1 MNRIS
6 APSLLVL
13 GLLAACGQAPPRTPP
28 AVPVTTAKVARRDV
42 PVVLEATG
50 TVEPIRTVQ
59 VRAQTDGVITRV
71 AFKEGDEVR
80 AGQLL
85 FQIDPRPYRAG
96 LDKAAATLARD
107 RAMADQAQRDL
118 SRLGDLAAKEYVTA
132 QQLDQAKAQAEQTQA
147 TLRADSAAME
157 QASLDLAYATVRA
170 AISGR
175 TGSVLAK
182 EGNLVRAGSADPLVV
197 INQLAP
203 IRVRFSLPS
212 TDLAEI
218 RKRVGHDLPVTATP
232 VGTEDA
238 VVSGVL
244 NFVDN
249 AVDTLTGTI
258 ALKAAFENKSHTL
271 WPGELV
277 RVRMELNVEKGV
289 LVVPQSAVVTG
300 QEGASLFAVMPDGT
314 VQFRRVQVLRTSD
327 SIAVLAG
334 GVEPGEKVVT
344 DGQLRLTDGAKVQ
357 LRESEQQP

>member
-1 MNRIS
+1 MIRIS
-6 APSLLVL
+6 AFSVL
-13 GLLAACGQAPPRTPP
+13 ALSLLAACGKAPPRPSP
-28 AVPVTTAKVARRDV
+28 AVPVTTAAAARRDV

-59 VRAQTDGVITRV
+59 VRAQVDGVITRV
-71 AFKEGDEVR
+71 AFREGDEVA
-80 AGQLL
+80 AGQVL
-85 FQIDPRPYRAG
+85 FQIDPRPYQAG
-96 LDKAAATLARD
+96 RDKAVATLARD
-107 RAMADQAQRDL
+107 RALARQAQSDL
-118 SRLGDLAAKEYVTA
+118 SRLSELAAKEYLTA

-147 TLRADSAAME
+147 TLRADSAAVE
-157 QASLDLAYATVRA
+157 QASLDLGYATVRA

-175 TGSVLAK
+175 TGSVLLK
-182 EGNLVRAGSADPLVV
+182 EGNLVRASSTGPLVV

-203 IRVRFSLPS
+203 IRVRFSLPAR
-212 TDLAEI
+212 DLAEI
-218 RKRVGHDLPVTATP
+218 RKRAGHDLPVTATP
-232 VGTEDA
+232 VGTDDA

-244 NFVDN
+244 SFVDN

-258 ALKAAFENKSHTL
+258 ALKAAFENKSRTL

-277 RVRMELNVEKGV
+277 RVRMELDVEKGV

-300 QEGASLFAVMPDGT
+300 QEGASLFVVMPDGT
-314 VQFRRVQVLRTSD
+314 VQFRKVQVLRTSD

-357 LRESEQQP
+357 PRESEPQP